1 MIKILQKVQTE
12 LKAPKDQF
20 NSFGGFKYRS
30 AEGILEAVKPIL
42 ANHGLTLTLSDE
54 VVCVG
59 DHNYIKATATVMKD
73 GESLS
78 VSAYAREPES
88 KKGMDSAQITG
99 AASSYARK
107 YALNGL
113 FLIDDTKDPDTD
125 QYRLQGQNTPPETL
139 SQEKVKALV
148 SLVMKKKGLDRKQAS
163 QFIKD
168 YTGKATSADLTPE
181 DFVKVVQEVD
191 HE

>member
-1 MIKILQKVQTE
+1 MIEILQKVQTE
-12 LKAPKDQF
+12 LKAPKDLY

-42 ANHGLTLTLSDE
+42 AAHGLTLTLSDE

-59 DHNYIKATATVMKD
+59 DHNYIKATATIMRD
-73 GESLS
+73 GGSLS

-139 SQEKVKALV
+139 SREKVKALFD
-148 SLVMKKKGLDRKQAS
+148 LVMKKTGGDKEKAAET
-163 QFIKD
+163 IKNI
-168 YTGKATSADLTPE
+168 TGKATSSDLTPE
-181 DFVKVVQEVD
+181 DFVKVVREVD